1 MPDADTPRNPAP
13 SDWSAAFAALPM
25 ETPPADGWKRMGDA
39 LDARA
44 RTARAPH
51 ARRRRWPTWLA
62 AAAVLSAVTLVPVL
76 RRTPDAPAPHDT
88 AAVATTKPAPPP
100 VPASTQEPV
109 PASLQRNAS
118 GAPSDTAV
126 ANNATPMP
134 RAEPGAATARQP
146 TNVPRKRRNSPTT
159 PPHVAQPRRLVA
171 DATTP
176 APDAPKAAATAT
188 TIDEANRR
196 EALAVQSLQAES
208 ARLEALVALARDDR
222 VASANGAALTTQ
234 LDERIGRIDASLS
247 QPGLADGD
255 RALLWQERVVAM
267 RELAGIET
275 TQRWLTTHGE
285 RYDGALVSVD

>member
-1 MPDADTPRNPAP
+1 MPDADTPRTPAP

-25 ETPPADGWKRMGDA
+25 ETPPADGWKRVGDA

-44 RTARAPH
+44 HTSRAPH
-51 ARRRRWPTWLA
+51 HRRRWPTWIA
-62 AAAVLSAVTLVPVL
+62 AAAVLSAVALVPML
-76 RRTPDAPAPHDT
+76 RRDPGAPTPQDT
-88 AAVATTKPAPPP
+88 VMVATTKPASTAASM
-100 VPASTQEPV
+100 PAS
-109 PASLQRNAS
+109 PARDAS
-118 GAPSDTAV
+118 RTAPDIAV
-126 ANNATPMP
+126 ASTPPAP
-134 RAEPGAATARQP
+134 RIEAGSATARPP
-146 TNVPRKRRNSPTT
+146 TAVPRKRRNSVTT
-159 PPHVAQPRRLVA
+159 PPHAAEPRRLVA
-171 DATTP
+171 DAT
-176 APDAPKAAATAT
+176 ASMPDAPNTVATAP
-188 TIDEANRR
+188 TIDDEANRGD
-196 EALAVQSLQAES
+196 AVAVQSLQAES

-255 RALLWQERVVAM
+255 RTLLWQERVVAM

>member
-25 ETPPADGWKRMGDA
+25 ETPPADGWKRVRNA
-39 LDARA
+39 LDAR
-44 RTARAPH
+44 THTSGAPRH
-51 ARRRRWPTWLA
+51 RRRWPTWIA
-62 AAAVLSAVTLVPVL
+62 AAAVLSAVALVPVL
-76 RRTPDAPAPHDT
+76 RRDPDAPAPQDT
-88 AAVATTKPAPPP
+88 VVVATTKPTSTAAST
-100 VPASTQEPV
+100 PASPEPDASRAAPDIAV
-109 PASLQRNAS
+109 TSTTPAPRIEAS
-118 GAPSDTAV
+118 S
-126 ANNATPMP
+126 
-134 RAEPGAATARQP
+134 ATARQP
-146 TNVPRKRRNSPTT
+146 TAVPRKRRNSVTT
-159 PPHVAQPRRLVA
+159 PPHAAEPRRLVA
-171 DATTP
+171 DAT
-176 APDAPKAAATAT
+176 ASMPDARNTVTTAPT
-188 TIDEANRR
+188 SDDEANRR
-196 EALAVQSLQAES
+196 DAVAVQSLQAES

-222 VASANGAALTTQ
+222 VASANGAALTAQ